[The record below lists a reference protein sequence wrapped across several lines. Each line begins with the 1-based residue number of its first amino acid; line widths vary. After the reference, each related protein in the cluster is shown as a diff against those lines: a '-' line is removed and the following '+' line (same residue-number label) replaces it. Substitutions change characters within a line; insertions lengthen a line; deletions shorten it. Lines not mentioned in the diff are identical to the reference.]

1 MHCHW
6 KDFTLRCD
14 EEWNLFLNS
23 SELGEFVFSAPELL
37 IDSYLKKWSIV
48 VLVAI
53 SERLQGN
60 FVSEIVSVAAREHF
74 QAEWVARGLFK
85 EERWVKDCGWEKHS
99 KDKRD
104 HRFLC
109 ALVENLAHLRFSFA
123 RLNLLIDPTLSKC
136 AFSFSIFQIHCFKFF
151 VIINLRDFHT
161 SG

>member
-6 KDFTLRCD
+6 NDFTLRCGVK
-14 EEWNLFLNS
+14 WNLFLNS
-23 SELGEFVFSAPELL
+23 SELGKLFTSTPKIL
-37 IDSYLKKWSIV
+37 INSYLKKWSIV
-48 VLVAI
+48 NLVAF
-53 SERLQGN
+53 SERLQGHS
-60 FVSEIVSVAAREHF
+60 VSEIVSVAAREYF

-85 EERWVKDCGWEKHS
+85 EERWVKECSWENHS

-109 ALVENLAHLRFSFA
+109 ALVENLAHLRFIFA

-136 AFSFSIFQIHCFKFF
+136 VFSFSIFQNNCFKFF
-151 VIINLRDFHT
+151 VIINLRNCHT